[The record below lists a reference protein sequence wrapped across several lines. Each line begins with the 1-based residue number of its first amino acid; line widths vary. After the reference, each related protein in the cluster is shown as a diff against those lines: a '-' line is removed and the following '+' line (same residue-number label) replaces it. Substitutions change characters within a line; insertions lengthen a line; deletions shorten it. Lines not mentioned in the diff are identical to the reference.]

1 MMLRR
6 FLHRLPSALVHR
18 LPSALAHRLRVPSA
32 LVHRLAAPAVL
43 VAIVVAALPL
53 GGPLGCDGCSTSIS
67 TSELPDGVV
76 GQSYFEQLD
85 SDCGG
90 DQWFIDDGILP
101 PGIALSNGGKLTGA
115 PTLPGIFAFTI
126 GVFDEDNGDYAFRGF
141 SFTVLPAN
149 AG

>member
-1 MMLRR
+1 MVRAMLARR
-6 FLHRLPSALVHR
+6 L
-18 LPSALAHRLRVPSA
+18 LRW
-32 LVHRLAAPAVL
+32 LAAPAVIVGLL
-43 VAIVVAALPL
+43 VVALPL

-76 GQSYFEQLD
+76 GEDYFVQLD

-90 DQWFIDDGILP
+90 DQWFIDEGILP

-115 PTLPGIFAFTI
+115 PTLPGIYAFTI
-126 GVFDEDNGDYAFRGF
+126 GVVDYDDGDSAFRGF
-141 SFTVLPAN
+141 ALTVLPAN